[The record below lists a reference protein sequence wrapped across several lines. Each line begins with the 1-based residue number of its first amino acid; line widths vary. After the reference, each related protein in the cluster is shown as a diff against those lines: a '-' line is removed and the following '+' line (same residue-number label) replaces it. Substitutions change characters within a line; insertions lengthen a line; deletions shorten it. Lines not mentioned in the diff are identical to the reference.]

1 MKCDFT
7 DSLLHSYFDG
17 ELSTLDA
24 VEFGRH
30 IEQCADCGTTLVNLD
45 LLSGTLQ
52 HSQLYVSAPASL
64 SRELRHKLSI
74 LTPARVGAKPFLW
87 QWLVAAAALL
97 LLALATWRLSPEL
110 GSDDYQTELARETVE
125 IHMRSLEAGYF
136 TGITSHDE
144 RAVREW
150 VEHKL
155 QFALPVHNFADSGF
169 VLQGGRVDVVEGR
182 SMAALVYAHE
192 GRLID
197 VFIWPTR
204 KPDSS
209 PREGSQQG
217 FQWVDWRKGKLEFC
231 VVSGVDPTDLK
242 QLYRL
247 MDSSAS

>member
-1 MKCDFT
+1 MKCDLT

-30 IEQCADCGTTLVNLD
+30 VEECSDCGPTLVNLD
-45 LLSGTLQ
+45 LLSGALQ
-52 HSQLYVSAPASL
+52 LSQLYAPAPASL
-64 SRELRHKLSI
+64 LREVRYKLSSM
-74 LTPARVGAKPFLW
+74 TPARASAKPLLW
-87 QWLVAAAALL
+87 QWAAAAAALL
-97 LLALATWRLSPEL
+97 LLALAAWKLSPQL
-110 GSDDYQTELARETVE
+110 GDDDYETEIAGE
-125 IHMRSLEAGYF
+125 IVDMHMRSLEAGYT

-144 RAVREW
+144 RVVKEF
-150 VEHKL
+150 VERKL
-155 QFALPVHNFADSGF
+155 KFALPVRDFADGGF

-209 PREGSQQG
+209 PRVGSQRS

-231 VVSGVDPTDLK
+231 AVSDVDPTDLK

-247 MDSSAS
+247 IDSSGS

>member
-1 MKCDFT
+1 MKCDLT

-30 IEQCADCGTTLVNLD
+30 VEECSDCGTTLVNLD

-52 HSQLYVSAPASL
+52 LSQLYAPAPASL
-64 SRELRHKLSI
+64 LGEVRYKLSFM
-74 LTPARVGAKPFLW
+74 TPARASAKPLLW
-87 QWLVAAAALL
+87 QWAAAAAALL
-97 LLALATWRLSPEL
+97 LLALAAWKLSPQL
-110 GSDDYQTELARETVE
+110 GNDDYETEIAGE
-125 IHMRSLEAGYF
+125 IVDMHMRSLEAGYT

-144 RAVREW
+144 RVVKEF
-150 VEHKL
+150 VERKL
-155 QFALPVHNFADSGF
+155 KFALPVRDFADGGF

-209 PREGSQQG
+209 PRVGSQRS
-217 FQWVDWRKGKLEFC
+217 FQWVDWRRGKLEFC
-231 VVSGVDPTDLK
+231 AVSDVDPTDLK

-247 MDSSAS
+247 IDSSGS

>member
-1 MKCDFT
+1 VKCDLT

-30 IEQCADCGTTLVNLD
+30 VEECSDCGTTLVNLD

-52 HSQLYVSAPASL
+52 LSQLYAPAPASL
-64 SRELRHKLSI
+64 LREVRYKLSSM
-74 LTPARVGAKPFLW
+74 TPARASAKPLLW
-87 QWLVAAAALL
+87 QWAAAAAALL
-97 LLALATWRLSPEL
+97 LLALAAWKLSPQL
-110 GSDDYQTELARETVE
+110 GDDDYETEIAGE
-125 IHMRSLEAGYF
+125 IVDMHMRSLEAGYT

-144 RAVREW
+144 RVVKEF
-150 VEHKL
+150 VERKL
-155 QFALPVHNFADSGF
+155 KFALPVRDFADGGF

-209 PREGSQQG
+209 PRVGSQRS

-231 VVSGVDPTDLK
+231 AVSDVDPTDLK

-247 MDSSAS
+247 IDSSGS

>member
-1 MKCDFT
+1 
-7 DSLLHSYFDG
+7 
-17 ELSTLDA
+17 

-30 IEQCADCGTTLVNLD
+30 VEECADCNTALVNLE

-52 HSQLYVSAPASL
+52 LSQLYAPAPERL
-64 SRELRHKLSI
+64 VRKIRDKLGSVT
-74 LTPARVGAKPFLW
+74 LPRAAAQPRF
-87 QWLVAAAALL
+87 WLAAAAALL
-97 LLALATWRLSPEL
+97 LLAISMWKLSSGL
-110 GSDDYQTELARETVE
+110 GNDDYQTELAGEIVE
-125 IHMRSLEAGYF
+125 MHMRSLEAGHA

-144 RAVREW
+144 RAVRAW
-150 VEHKL
+150 VERKRK
-155 QFALPVHNFADSGF
+155 FALPIRDFRGSGF
-169 VLQGGRVDVVEGR
+169 ELQGGRVEVVEGR

-209 PREGSQQG
+209 PREGSQQS

-231 VVSGVDPTDLK
+231 AVSDVNPSDLK

-247 MDSSAS
+247 MDTDSSSS